1 MLSLLSNPFVGIV
14 LADTML
20 SRILEVIVNI
30 PYIVDGLIVIFL
42 LFSFS
47 IGAMRGIWRALWRFI
62 FVVGVLA
69 TVWFALL
76 DDLALFVAND
86 LLTMI
91 NTTITVSFDGGTT
104 TTTISS
110 IKELVEAFAASPYV
124 DAASQLKD
132 AAYLDAF
139 VLAFARSLG
148 WLAVVLVTHFVTWI
162 ISGILYVVMM
172 IIPKRVRKVKL
183 ALLGGV
189 LGLVQGALLIT
200 MMMVPAK
207 GLFPAFE
214 FLANAGEIPYVMIP
228 QWMADALLRFD
239 PARTYLGSLAWGFI
253 PTDISTLLTTTL
265 FNFSDGTNNYS
276 FDTAFT
282 QFITETSGHGQ
293 APINP
298 LVSLVRALV

>member
-1 MLSLLSNPFVGIV
+1 MLSMLSNPFAHTV

-30 PYIVDGLIVIFL
+30 PYIVDGFIVIFL
-42 LFSFS
+42 LFAFS
-47 IGAMRGIWRALWRFI
+47 VGAMRGIWRALWRFI

-76 DDLALFVAND
+76 DQLTLFVAND

-91 NTTITVSFDGGTT
+91 NTTINISFDGGTT
-104 TTTISS
+104 TTTITS
-110 IKELVEAFAASPYV
+110 IGDLVRAFAESPYV
-124 DAASQLKD
+124 DGASQLKD

-139 VLAFARSLG
+139 VLSFCRSLG

-162 ISGILYVVMM
+162 ISGILYVIMM

-189 LGLVQGALLIT
+189 LGLVQGALLII

-214 FLANAGEIPYVMIP
+214 FLANAGDVPFVMIP

-239 PARTYLGSLAWGFI
+239 PARTYLGALAWGFI
-253 PTDISTLLTTTL
+253 PADIANTLTTTL
-265 FNFSDGTNNYS
+265 FSFTANSTNYS

-282 QFITETSGHGQ
+282 AFITETSGYGQ
-293 APINP
+293 APLNP
-298 LVSLVRALV
+298 LVSLVRAIV

>member
-1 MLSLLSNPFVGIV
+1 MLSMLSNPFTHTV

-30 PYIVDGLIVIFL
+30 PYIVDGFIVIFL
-42 LFSFS
+42 LFAFS
-47 IGAMRGIWRALWRFI
+47 VGAMRGIWRALWRFI

-76 DDLALFVAND
+76 DQLTLFVAND

-91 NTTITVSFDGGTT
+91 NTTINISFDGGTT
-104 TTTISS
+104 TTTITS
-110 IKELVEAFAASPYV
+110 IGDLVRAFAESPYV
-124 DAASQLKD
+124 DGASQLKD

-139 VLAFARSLG
+139 VLSFCRSLG

-162 ISGILYVVMM
+162 ISGILYVIMM

-189 LGLVQGALLIT
+189 LGLVQGALLII

-214 FLANAGEIPYVMIP
+214 FLANAGDVPFVMIP

-239 PARTYLGSLAWGFI
+239 PARTYLGALAWGFI
-253 PTDISTLLTTTL
+253 PADIANTLTTTL
-265 FNFSDGTNNYS
+265 FSFTANSTNYS

-282 QFITETSGHGQ
+282 AFITETSGYGQ
-293 APINP
+293 APLNP
-298 LVSLVRALV
+298 LVSLVRAIV

>member
-1 MLSLLSNPFVGIV
+1 MLSMLSNPFTHTV

-42 LFSFS
+42 LFAFS

-69 TVWFALL
+69 TVWFAFL
-76 DDLALFVAND
+76 DDLSLFVAND
-86 LLTMI
+86 LLTML
-91 NTTITVSFDGGTT
+91 NTTINVSFDGGTT
-104 TTTISS
+104 TTTITS
-110 IKELVEAFAASPYV
+110 IGDLVRAFAESPYV

-139 VLAFARSLG
+139 VLSFARSLG

-162 ISGILYVVMM
+162 VSGVLYVIML

-214 FLANAGEIPYVMIP
+214 FLANAGEVPFVMIP

-239 PARTYLGSLAWGFI
+239 PARTYLGALAWGFI
-253 PTDISTLLTTTL
+253 PADIASTLTTTL
-265 FNFSDGTNNYS
+265 FDFTVGSNTYS

-282 QFITETSGHGQ
+282 QFITETSGYGQ
-293 APINP
+293 APLNP